1 MKRILVIL
9 LSAALLQGC
18 NNSQDVSD
26 AYGNFEADKTL
37 ISAEVTGRILQLN
50 IEEGDL
56 LSAGQIVGQIDSLDL
71 HLKKQQMEAQILALK
86 ANFEQIN
93 AQLEVQQQQLENI
106 EIAKE
111 RTENLKKEGAATQK
125 QVDDVQG
132 QYELAKK
139 QLIAINS
146 QRHAL
151 TQQINA
157 LREQKKQI
165 ELNLQKSTLSNPVDG
180 SVLNKYAMTGEMAMV
195 GRALYAV
202 ADLSSLKLKAY
213 ISGQQLS
220 QIKLGQQVKV
230 LIDAPGGKLE
240 SLIGSIVWVSETA
253 EFTPR
258 TIQTREDRVN
268 LVYAFKVK
276 VQNDGRLKIGMPGEV
291 VFNTGEQN

>member
-1 MKRILVIL
+1 MKRILVII

-18 NNSQDVSD
+18 NTSQNASD

-37 ISAEVTGRILQLN
+37 ISAEVTGRILQLD

-56 LSAGQIVGQIDSLDL
+56 LNAGQIVGQIDSLDL
-71 HLKKQQMEAQILALK
+71 HLKKEQMEAQILALK

-93 AQLEVQQQQLENI
+93 AQLEVQQQQLGNI
-106 EIAKE
+106 EISKL

-125 QVDDVQG
+125 QMDDVQG

-146 QRHAL
+146 QRNAL

-165 ELNLQKSTLSNPVDG
+165 ELNLQKSTLSNPVNG
-180 SVLNKYAMTGEMAMV
+180 SVLNKYAMTGEMAMA
-195 GRALYAV
+195 GRALYAI

-230 LIDAPGGKLE
+230 LI
-240 SLIGSIVWVSETA
+240 
-253 EFTPR
+253 
-258 TIQTREDRVN
+258 
-268 LVYAFKVK
+268 
-276 VQNDGRLKIGMPGEV
+276 
-291 VFNTGEQN
+291 

>member
-1 MKRILVIL
+1 MKRILVII

-18 NNSQDVSD
+18 NNSQGVSD

-37 ISAEVTGRILQLN
+37 ISAEVTGRILQFNL
-50 IEEGDL
+50 EEGDL

-71 HLKKQQMEAQILALK
+71 HLKKEQMEAQILALK
-86 ANFEQIN
+86 ANFDQIN

-106 EIAKE
+106 EISRL

-125 QVDDVQG
+125 QMDDVQG

-146 QRHAL
+146 QGNAL

-180 SVLNKYAMTGEMAMV
+180 SVLNKYAMTGEMAMA
-195 GRALYAV
+195 GRALYAI

-240 SLIGSIVWVSETA
+240 SLSGSIVWISETA
-253 EFTPR
+253 EFTPK
-258 TIQTREDRVN
+258 TIQTREDRIN

-276 VQNDGRLKIGMPGEV
+276 VPNDGRLKIGMPGEV
-291 VFNTGEQN
+291 VFKTGEHN

>member
-1 MKRILVIL
+1 MKRILVII
-9 LSAALLQGC
+9 LSAALLYGC
-18 NNSQDVSD
+18 NNSQNASD

-37 ISAEVTGRILQLN
+37 VSAEVTGRIMQLN

-71 HLKKQQMEAQILALK
+71 HLKKEQMEAQIMALK
-86 ANFEQIN
+86 ANFDQIN

-106 EIAKE
+106 EISKL

-125 QVDDVQG
+125 QMDDVQG

-165 ELNLQKSTLSNPVDG
+165 ELNLQKSTLSNPLNG
-180 SVLNKYAMTGEMAMV
+180 SVLNKYAMTGEMAMA
-195 GRALYAV
+195 GKALYAV

-220 QIKLGQQVKV
+220 QVKLGQQVTV
-230 LIDAPGGKLE
+230 LIDTPDGKME
-240 SLIGSIVWVSETA
+240 SLSGSIVWVSETA
-253 EFTPR
+253 EFTPK

-276 VQNDGRLKIGMPGEV
+276 VLNDGRLKIGMPGEV
-291 VFNTGEQN
+291 LFKTGEQN

>member
-71 HLKKQQMEAQILALK
+71 HLQKQQMEAQILALK

-146 QRHAL
+146 QRYAL

>member
-1 MKRILVIL
+1 MKRILIVI
-9 LSAALLQGC
+9 LSAASLFGC
-18 NNSQDVSD
+18 TNSQPNSD

-37 ISAEVTGRILQLN
+37 ISAEVTGKIMQLN

-56 LSAGQIVGQIDSLDL
+56 LIQGQIVGQIDSLDL
-71 HLKKQQMEAQILALK
+71 HLKKEQMNAQILSVK

-106 EIAKE
+106 EINKL

-125 QVDDVQG
+125 QLDDVQG

-139 QLIAINS
+139 QIIAINS
-146 QRHAL
+146 QRNAL
-151 TQQINA
+151 NQQIKS
-157 LREQKKQI
+157 LQEQKKQI
-165 ELNLQKSTLSNPVDG
+165 ELNMQKCTLTNPVNG
-180 SVLNKYAMTGEMAMV
+180 SVLNKYAMTGEMAMA
-195 GRALYAV
+195 GKALYAV

-220 QIKLGQQVKV
+220 EIKLGQQVKV
-230 LIDAPGGKLE
+230 LIDAPGGKMERL
-240 SLIGSIVWVSETA
+240 SGSIIWISETA
-253 EFTPR
+253 EFTPK

-291 VFNTGEQN
+291 VFNFDEQN

>member
-37 ISAEVTGRILQLN
+37 ISAEVTGRIMELN

-71 HLKKQQMEAQILALK
+71 HLKKEQMEAQILALK
-86 ANFEQIN
+86 ANFDQIN

-106 EIAKE
+106 EISKE

-146 QRHAL
+146 QRNAL

-157 LREQKKQI
+157 LQEQKKQI
-165 ELNLQKSTLSNPVDG
+165 ELNLQKSTLSNPVNG
-180 SVLNKYAMTGEMAMV
+180 SVLNKYAMTGEMAMA
-195 GRALYAV
+195 GKALYAV

-220 QIKLGQQVKV
+220 QIKLGQQVTV
-230 LIDAPGGKLE
+230 LIDAPDGKLE
-240 SLIGSIVWVSETA
+240 SLSGSIVWVSETA
-253 EFTPR
+253 EFTPK

-276 VQNDGRLKIGMPGEV
+276 VPNDGRLKIGMPGEV
-291 VFNTGEQN
+291 VFKSGEQN

>member
-9 LSAALLQGC
+9 LSAALVQGC
-18 NNSQDVSD
+18 NNSQAVSD

-37 ISAEVTGRILQLN
+37 ISAEVTGRIIQLN

-86 ANFEQIN
+86 ANFDQIN

-146 QRHAL
+146 QRNAL

-165 ELNLQKSTLSNPVDG
+165 ELNLQKSTLSNPVNG
-180 SVLNKYAMTGEMAMV
+180 SVLNKYAMMGEMALA
-195 GRALYAV
+195 GKALYAV

-220 QIKLGQQVKV
+220 QVKLGQQVTV
-230 LIDAPGGKLE
+230 LIDTPDGKME
-240 SLIGSIVWVSETA
+240 SLSGSIVWVSETA
-253 EFTPR
+253 EFTPK

-276 VQNDGRLKIGMPGEV
+276 VLNDGRLKIGMPGEV
-291 VFNTGEQN
+291 LFKTGEQN

>member
-1 MKRILVIL
+1 MKRILVII

-37 ISAEVTGRILQLN
+37 ISAEVTGRIMQLN

-86 ANFEQIN
+86 ANFDQIN

-146 QRHAL
+146 QRNAL

-165 ELNLQKSTLSNPVDG
+165 ELNLQKSTLSNPVNG
-180 SVLNKYAMTGEMAMV
+180 SVLNKYAMTGEMAMA
-195 GRALYAV
+195 GRALYAI

-230 LIDAPGGKLE
+230 LIDAPDGKME
-240 SLIGSIVWVSETA
+240 SLSGSIVWVSETA
-253 EFTPR
+253 EFTPK

-276 VQNDGRLKIGMPGEV
+276 VPNDGRLKIGMPGEV
-291 VFNTGEQN
+291 VFKAGEQN